1 MPTRLS
7 IKPRAE
13 GGGLTSISL
22 VKKRERERD
31 LVDMML
37 SNILCDYT
45 SAEMRH

>member
-7 IKPRAE
+7 LKHQAE
-13 GGGLTSISL
+13 GAGLTPPSL

-45 SAEMRH
+45 SAEMSH

>member
-7 IKPRAE
+7 LKHQAE
-13 GGGLTSISL
+13 GDGLTPHSL

-45 SAEMRH
+45 SAEMSH